1 MTMWWQQNTCIG
13 FFQSLSHAF
22 CWEGN
27 EQLYLC
33 TFHSANYLSFV
44 GCFFFDKSCLEEQK
58 NPKAVKHFISL
69 WNRHIQRQ
77 QMGYYTINRFGWIP
91 SPTWIWSRFSFNE
104 LNFLSGVD
112 FGLVLDVM
120 GDFCIYFMYRRQ
132 SMSSLCF
139 WHKIPEVF
147 YREVE

>member
-1 MTMWWQQNTCIG
+1 M
-13 FFQSLSHAF
+13 
-22 CWEGN
+22 
-27 EQLYLC
+27 
-33 TFHSANYLSFV
+33 
-44 GCFFFDKSCLEEQK
+44 EEQK

-69 WNRHIQRQ
+69 WSRHIQQQ
-77 QMGYYTINRFGWIP
+77 QMGYYTINRFGWVP

-132 SMSSLCF
+132 SVSSLCF